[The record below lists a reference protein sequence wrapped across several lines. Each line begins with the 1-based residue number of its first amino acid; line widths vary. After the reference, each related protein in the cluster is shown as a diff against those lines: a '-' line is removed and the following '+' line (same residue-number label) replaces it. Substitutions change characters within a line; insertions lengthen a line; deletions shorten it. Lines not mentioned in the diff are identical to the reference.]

1 MTLAALGLL
10 DNGETIKSLQQKVDQ
25 SIKAAFDKQLQLSSK
40 LDIAEGKLQV
50 ADEALRLAVSHNTTE
65 QERLWEL
72 KKEQGELQI
81 AIKNLEDKKKILAD
95 NGNGDKGKI
104 KQEIETIK
112 GKINTTDAQIK
123 DLTQKITDGLALV
136 ARYDNLIIQG
146 NTAQNN
152 ANYHNQFVQRWDV
165 VGYESG
171 RSGKKKAIYG
181 WVTNQEQVNL
191 RDGYQNQANQFRA
204 EANSIQGSV
213 DDFNKNKSILQETK
227 DSKNNELWL
236 LYHELD
242 DKNNLLSFVST
253 RSDNELALVNL
264 QLDQAKEDLQQLQ
277 KTEIPSQEKT
287 AQATNLKVTQAQ
299 SDLDKLKTDKVSA
312 QKDLDNFVK
321 DNKELLT
328 TDLSLGLLKDAITK
342 VKDKIT
348 SLKGDLAKPNQ
359 SATTIKGLNEAI
371 AVEQGKLG
379 QLKQQYQLLG
389 LEALEINQ
397 GRLDSFNQQ
406 QATETSVNDAVKVN
420 TIEGYVVLLPQL
432 VQQMTGLS
440 DVWGEN
446 LKQNHGFTVEVNN
459 LFQNNLT
466 AFDGLTK
473 YIGDNFADPYSDYS
487 LNKIQLDDAIAL
499 QDTQVKYRDALAQAV
514 DDLGENIA
522 LQKKAVEQADALSG
536 KLNHVRNLMKYE
548 KDYATLG
555 NQASSSLRSQL
566 IDSLNTEI
574 VNKTQDLIVQID
586 LTNDQQEQ
594 WIETNLQKYVEQKK
608 NNILSTIKIKV
619 YIGDVNNKTY
629 GLETFNPAQF
639 YRGVFTV
646 TGGGWTSQDKYPR
659 YLADVNGDG
668 KVDIVGFGH
677 DSVFTTLSNGD
688 GTFSGFTTVATNSFS
703 VTGGGWTSQNTYPR
717 YLADVNGDGKADIV
731 GFGHQDVYT
740 SISNVANKQQQEIE
754 SLTKNNQ
761 DQSISNLQSLRLETA
776 YLTLQAEKD
785 PGKLQNYL
793 QTYNSLKILG
803 TTDNQATDLSLFDI
817 VTPEGG
823 VYQDW
828 LRFDHG
834 ANIIPGDYNGDG
846 KTDFIRQEKGGWDD
860 ETGNSFNIYFSKGD
874 GKFDIITPN
883 IYDYQNYLRFDPG
896 VNIIPGDYNGDGKT
910 DFIRQEKGSWDD
922 DLVASFQVYFSRGD
936 GYFDIIT
943 PEGGFYQDWLRFDPG
958 SNIIP
963 GDFNG
968 DGKTD
973 FIRQDKGGWDD
984 DLINSF
990 NIYFSKGNGYFDIV
1004 TPEGGVYQ
1012 DWLRF
1017 DHGSNIIPGDFN
1029 GDGKTDFIRQD
1040 KGGWDDDLINSFN
1053 IYFSKGDGY
1062 FDIVTPQGGVY
1073 QDWLRFDPG
1082 SNIISGDFN
1091 GDGYDDFVRQEK
1103 GGWDDDLINNFN
1115 VYFSNPAKQQALK
1128 VLGAN
1133 DGLKNITLNS
1143 LRTQYYPELN
1153 QADTLANL
1161 QQQIN
1166 KEIGDSE
1173 KQIADLQSEITRKNS
1188 ESAAALSQATWYEEQ
1203 AATHWQLSRKAGPT
1217 WTEQRQDKGK
1227 SGKSKTVTITHVDHN
1242 WIIWDTYSKQAVSL
1256 REHSANLLKGVETDT
1271 TNQNTASEILKQWQA
1286 ANAVADETSLT
1297 QAQLTTLL
1305 NQLDAQFKL
1314 NADKKQQI
1322 ADWEKLLPTL
1332 QSQLDQAI
1340 KNAKTAQNNVS
1351 KEWTE
1356 YQTSQKTYQTAL
1368 ADVLPRRV
1376 ELNIQGQQL
1385 LQEINAVQTWV
1396 NQQNTLLTEEITQV
1410 ETLITQLK
1418 TQQNKIP
1425 TNLPENQSL
1434 TLKTLIDQSI
1444 QLLTQKQ
1451 IVLSAQQATF
1461 LQKQTL
1467 LNTQKKVI
1475 ETQYQLLDAYLESP
1489 DNDTSNLEKLLT
1501 DTQKTLAEVQ
1511 KLAEQAE
1518 ASSNALTALMDDVQA
1533 SLLLQNDKY
1542 LSAIKDKQQTLQD
1555 LVKATELK
1563 ENYTLQA
1570 TEKQIQLNGLQT
1582 QLIDLLKKAN
1592 DAGSKEAAKL
1602 LEVAKYNDFATVA
1615 ELYHRDYRDLA
1626 NDKGGSSSKGIAR
1639 PQDLQLA
1646 DYYYNEMLKYRQLK
1660 TEAEQQIA
1668 EFTQIRTLAE
1678 SQITAIQQQQGLAAE
1693 ELAQLNKSIGN
1704 SQEQIDA
1711 KQEELAIA
1719 QFRIDALSQIRNW
1732 TEQTVAQL
1740 LLVEKLNFAQA
1751 KLEQDIANNRQYLI
1765 DDTVKAQLDKQRLDI
1780 ERDRQIAITKLEQL
1794 NQIKTEEAL
1803 QTAINDLRSD
1813 LGANPIEEIIK
1824 QADYKGELAGILADL
1839 DALQQRQPNLPQ
1851 EIKTLLTATTQDIH
1865 TALQG
1870 KETKT
1875 IQDNLLKTATALV
1888 EQANKLNAE
1897 VAKLDQEEQKYIALL
1912 QQSETNLKSATKSL
1926 YDEIKNGQVSDQ
1938 EKALINAK
1946 NLEILY
1952 QIGYAKGAV
1961 DLSSELAKQSK
1972 TILEQIIQG
1981 RIQERKARKK
1991 AFVNEII
1998 GTVTL
2003 VISAAS
2009 AVLTAGAS
2017 LGINAALGLSA
2028 GTISSITATLNT
2040 INTSLSVLQAAYN
2053 GDWSTAIFRAGLSLA
2068 GSLGDIAGLSPQ
2080 TVTALKT
2087 SINSA
2092 YVAYKGGDSIAV
2104 LLSAIQGVGAIAADG
2119 IDLSDLSKVS
2129 DAKTLLIT
2137 ASQISTVV
2145 HSGIQAIENGD
2156 VLKGIQALGQALGT
2170 ISKNFSLGLEEV
2182 AKQQLEKLTGL
2193 GWEKLNKIID
2203 LGGNAYNAIKNE
2215 DWSDLVKAIGGTIK
2229 IIDEDFA
2236 SEAEQQGRKALQD
2249 LTGLTWDDFETL
2261 TKASQSLRVAIKTK
2275 NIADISASL
2284 NQIANVWID
2293 DKTLNQKLVSNLSL
2307 DWQDL
2312 TDIAQTI
2319 DTVIPAIRDGNTE
2332 NWVNATDKLLNI
2344 WEKNPS
2350 LQKQL
2355 KDKAKLEWTEFKQ
2368 LVAIGQTVATAV
2380 DQSSINS
2387 WVDALKTTLDW
2398 ALKENSFDN
2407 NKVKQI
2413 INLANQKNDTASWVK
2428 AVDEL
2433 LGVAKDATALRNKLG
2448 GITGVKWEDFKQVIN
2463 SGQAI
2468 ATAIEDGKFT
2478 NWRDALKTTL
2488 NIWVD
2493 DATLQQKIETTTEL
2507 KWEQLTRIGS
2517 TYEAIRK
2524 ADKKGDTA
2532 SWLQAADQTLT
2543 LWEKDAT
2550 LKNKVK
2556 NLTGLDWQGLKDLV
2570 AVGKTINTAIDQK
2583 TYEAWRN
2590 ALKQTINFWVS
2601 DQKLNKNLESLTGL
2615 NWEQLDKIG
2624 QASDALYHTYDKVKQ
2639 IVDEAAAS
2647 DSYKDWLKG
2656 VKDVYKLWKDDP
2668 ILRKKVTDAG
2678 KIIWSEVEGI
2688 FKVEDTLAQQDKA
2701 ATVEAAIEKTVDGV
2715 EVTIQQ
2721 KLESAIGLSWSQVKA
2736 IAKSGE
2742 VIFKAIESNTTDQWI
2757 KSSNAIL
2764 DIWQKDTELRQI
2776 LKDQYKIDWKNIE
2789 ASVKSGQN
2797 IAQAIKDNTVQS
2809 WGSALQNILN
2819 IWSATVTLN
2828 SQQTTKLQQTNDLI
2842 NQVKNNNDPQAWL
2855 TATNKVIDLWK
2866 NETTWQTYLEQ
2877 NIKLSWQD
2885 ISNSVQSGQIIALEP
2900 NGLKAWVNNLKGV
2913 VSIWKSDQEV
2923 KNALENVSEFNWQ
2936 SLSNIVNYNGIVV
2949 SKIAG
2954 DNKDNNLVGTAADEY
2969 LEGKDGNDILTGGV
2983 GNDTLNG
2990 GAGIDTLIGG
3000 LGADTF
3006 IFQFGQSTISTSD
3019 RITDFA
3025 INSDKIDLLTQGG
3038 LVMNAPSSFSRAAN
3052 STATTLQNLV
3062 NQVFTDANGATT
3074 GNQGLAVNSA
3084 ALVQVTTVAIA
3095 GTYLVI
3101 NDSTAG
3107 FQSSNDLLINI
3118 TGFTGTLPALG
3129 NIPVGNF
3136 FV

>member
-1 MTLAALGLL
+1 MNTKLAINLLTEAGNNLTVTLAALGLL

-72 KKEQGELQI
+72 KKEQGQLQI

-146 NTAQNN
+146 NTAQEK

-171 RSGKKKAIYG
+171 RSGKKKEIYG

-213 DDFNKNKSILQETK
+213 DYFNKNKSILQETK
-227 DSKNNELWL
+227 QSKNNELWL

-242 DKNNLLSFVST
+242 AKNNLLSFVGT

-264 QLDQAKEDLQQLQ
+264 QLDQGKEDLQQLE
-277 KTEIPSQEKT
+277 KTEIPSQEKA

-312 QKDLDNFVK
+312 QKNLDNFVK

-342 VKDKIT
+342 VQNKIA

-397 GRLDSFNQQ
+397 GRLESFNQQ
-406 QATETSVNDAVKVN
+406 QATENSVNDAVKVN

-473 YIGDNFADPYSDYS
+473 YIGDKFAVPYSDYS
-487 LNKIQLDDAIAL
+487 LNKIQLDDAIAI

-536 KLNHVRNLMKYE
+536 KLNHIRDLRSFEQGYGDLQTALSKLASVDKADYESSDQKVKKIAEDLLKKLEGNEQYKLVADKLRLALNNYKTFATANLLTYTNKYQGYLDIQKNQIDDVKNIQDE
-548 KDYATLG
+548 KDLKSQEAITKWQAVRSDVTGNYYFLTPARDWSGAQAIAQSAGGNLVTINNQDEQNWLFQRYKSYVWIGLSDHIQEGVWRWVSGEPVTYTNWLPNQPDNWDGIEDFVQLNLTGDGRWNDLPHVGIHNGNIPGIVELNFQKYDQQIQAVNDKATADKARVAGEL
-555 NQASSSLRSQL
+555 QSLHDQGIKVLISQTAEALRPLL
-566 IDSLNTEI
+566 IDE
-574 VNKTQDLIVQID
+574 VNEEVTNKIADLPNQID
-586 LTNDQQEQ
+586 LKIGYKTFTNTANGHIYFLTGITVNDAAAQAEGDKYGGYLVKVDDEQERQWITDTFGAGYLPPKEGAIQIWERSRIIEIDSQQVVDQKLKQQEQ
-594 WIETNLQKYVEQKK
+594 WIETNLQKYIEQKQK
-608 NNILSTIKIKV
+608 NFTEAYKVKLNQINYNRDILAGIIKYNPQNGNYYTLTKSTTWTDAQAEAKSLGGNLITINNADEQQWILNTFGTTGNYWIGLKKNLDNGAWEWINGEKV
-619 YIGDVNNKTY
+619 NYLNWSPNEPNGEGIENYGMIIGDQDVNFAQGKWNDYTNASILRGQSIQGIIEIDPNKNDYKKLAKYNAQTGKY
-629 GLETFNPAQF
+629 YVLSKITTWTEAQAEAQRLGGNLVTINNADEQRWILNNFGTTGNYWIGLKKNLSNVSWEWVNGEAVNYLNWSPNEPNN
-639 YRGVFTV
+639 
-646 TGGGWTSQDKYPR
+646 GGGIENYGMIIGDQ
-659 YLADVNGDG
+659 DVNFAQG
-668 KVDIVGFGH
+668 KWNDWTN
-677 DSVFTTLSNGD
+677 DSILRGQGLRGIIEID
-688 GTFSGFTTVATNSFS
+688 
-703 VTGGGWTSQNTYPR
+703 
-717 YLADVNGDGKADIV
+717 
-731 GFGHQDVYT
+731 
-740 SISNVANKQQQEIE
+740 ANIFDQQTKPIQE
-754 SLTKNNQ
+754 Q
-761 DQSISNLQSLRLETA
+761 AISNLQNLRLETA
-776 YLTLQAEKD
+776 YLTLQSEKD
-785 PGKLQNYL
+785 PDKLQKYL
-793 QTYNSLKILG
+793 QEYQFNQLTLNNIQFTPTVQSLADNNLIGDFNNDKINDTYHHWNVS
-803 TTDNQATDLSLFDI
+803 
-817 VTPEGG
+817 
-823 VYQDW
+823 
-828 LRFDHG
+828 G
-834 ANIIPGDYNGDG
+834 ANELYL
-846 KTDFIRQEKGGWDD
+846 
-860 ETGNSFNIYFSKGD
+860 GNSDGSFTKYINPISTTAINESPTNIF
-874 GKFDIITPN
+874 T
-883 IYDYQNYLRFDPG
+883 
-896 VNIIPGDYNGDGKT
+896 
-910 DFIRQEKGSWDD
+910 
-922 DLVASFQVYFSRGD
+922 
-936 GYFDIIT
+936 
-943 PEGGFYQDWLRFDPG
+943 
-958 SNIIP
+958 

-968 DGKTD
+968 DGK
-973 FIRQDKGGWDD
+973 
-984 DLINSF
+984 
-990 NIYFSKGNGYFDIV
+990 
-1004 TPEGGVYQ
+1004 
-1012 DWLRF
+1012 
-1017 DHGSNIIPGDFN
+1017 DFN
-1029 GDGKTDFIRQD
+1029 GDGKSDLYFYWKASGRNRLYISNGNGTFTQYLDPITTTLITGSPDQIQVNDFNNDGNADIRFQ
-1040 KGGWDDDLINSFN
+1040 WTASNTIRTFL
-1053 IYFSKGDGY
+1053 SKGNS
-1062 FDIVTPQGGVY
+1062 T
-1073 QDWLRFDPG
+1073 
-1082 SNIISGDFN
+1082 
-1091 GDGYDDFVRQEK
+1091 FVQ
-1103 GGWDDDLINNFN
+1103 
-1115 VYFSNPAKQQALK
+1115 
-1128 VLGAN
+1128 
-1133 DGLKNITLNS
+1133 S
-1143 LRTQYYPELN
+1143 LSSEEIRNKYYPELN

-1340 KNAKTAQNNVS
+1340 KNAKTAQGNVS

-1356 YQTSQKTYQTAL
+1356 YQTSQKTYQNAL

-1418 TQQNKIP
+1418 NQQNNIP

-1434 TLKTLIDQSI
+1434 TLKTLLDQSI

-1555 LVKATELK
+1555 LLKATELK

-1639 PQDLQLA
+1639 PEDLQLA

-1765 DDTVKAQLDKQRLDI
+1765 DDTVKFQLDKQRLDI

-2182 AKQQLEKLTGL
+2182 AKQQLEELTGL

-2203 LGGNAYNAIKNE
+2203 LGGNAYNAIKN
-2215 DWSDLVKAIGGTIK
+2215 G
-2229 IIDEDFA
+2229 
-2236 SEAEQQGRKALQD
+2236 
-2249 LTGLTWDDFETL
+2249 
-2261 TKASQSLRVAIKTK
+2261 
-2275 NIADISASL
+2275 
-2284 NQIANVWID
+2284 
-2293 DKTLNQKLVSNLSL
+2293 
-2307 DWQDL
+2307 
-2312 TDIAQTI
+2312 
-2319 DTVIPAIRDGNTE
+2319 
-2332 NWVNATDKLLNI
+2332 
-2344 WEKNPS
+2344 
-2350 LQKQL
+2350 
-2355 KDKAKLEWTEFKQ
+2355 AKR
-2368 LVAIGQTVATAV
+2368 
-2380 DQSSINS
+2380 
-2387 WVDALKTTLDW
+2387 
-2398 ALKENSFDN
+2398 
-2407 NKVKQI
+2407 
-2413 INLANQKNDTASWVK
+2413 
-2428 AVDEL
+2428 
-2433 LGVAKDATALRNKLG
+2433 LGMK
-2448 GITGVKWEDFKQVIN
+2448 
-2463 SGQAI
+2463 
-2468 ATAIEDGKFT
+2468 
-2478 NWRDALKTTL
+2478 
-2488 NIWVD
+2488 
-2493 DATLQQKIETTTEL
+2493 
-2507 KWEQLTRIGS
+2507 
-2517 TYEAIRK
+2517 
-2524 ADKKGDTA
+2524 
-2532 SWLQAADQTLT
+2532 
-2543 LWEKDAT
+2543 
-2550 LKNKVK
+2550 
-2556 NLTGLDWQGLKDLV
+2556 
-2570 AVGKTINTAIDQK
+2570 
-2583 TYEAWRN
+2583 
-2590 ALKQTINFWVS
+2590 
-2601 DQKLNKNLESLTGL
+2601 
-2615 NWEQLDKIG
+2615 
-2624 QASDALYHTYDKVKQ
+2624 
-2639 IVDEAAAS
+2639 
-2647 DSYKDWLKG
+2647 
-2656 VKDVYKLWKDDP
+2656 
-2668 ILRKKVTDAG
+2668 
-2678 KIIWSEVEGI
+2678 
-2688 FKVEDTLAQQDKA
+2688 
-2701 ATVEAAIEKTVDGV
+2701 
-2715 EVTIQQ
+2715 
-2721 KLESAIGLSWSQVKA
+2721 
-2736 IAKSGE
+2736 
-2742 VIFKAIESNTTDQWI
+2742 
-2757 KSSNAIL
+2757 
-2764 DIWQKDTELRQI
+2764 
-2776 LKDQYKIDWKNIE
+2776 
-2789 ASVKSGQN
+2789 
-2797 IAQAIKDNTVQS
+2797 
-2809 WGSALQNILN
+2809 
-2819 IWSATVTLN
+2819 
-2828 SQQTTKLQQTNDLI
+2828 
-2842 NQVKNNNDPQAWL
+2842 
-2855 TATNKVIDLWK
+2855 
-2866 NETTWQTYLEQ
+2866 
-2877 NIKLSWQD
+2877 
-2885 ISNSVQSGQIIALEP
+2885 
-2900 NGLKAWVNNLKGV
+2900 
-2913 VSIWKSDQEV
+2913 
-2923 KNALENVSEFNWQ
+2923 
-2936 SLSNIVNYNGIVV
+2936 
-2949 SKIAG
+2949 
-2954 DNKDNNLVGTAADEY
+2954 
-2969 LEGKDGNDILTGGV
+2969 
-2983 GNDTLNG
+2983 
-2990 GAGIDTLIGG
+2990 
-3000 LGADTF
+3000 
-3006 IFQFGQSTISTSD
+3006 
-3019 RITDFA
+3019 
-3025 INSDKIDLLTQGG
+3025 
-3038 LVMNAPSSFSRAAN
+3038 
-3052 STATTLQNLV
+3052 
-3062 NQVFTDANGATT
+3062 
-3074 GNQGLAVNSA
+3074 
-3084 ALVQVTTVAIA
+3084 
-3095 GTYLVI
+3095 
-3101 NDSTAG
+3101 
-3107 FQSSNDLLINI
+3107 
-3118 TGFTGTLPALG
+3118 
-3129 NIPVGNF
+3129 
-3136 FV
+3136 

>member
-1 MTLAALGLL
+1 M
-10 DNGETIKSLQQKVDQ
+10 
-25 SIKAAFDKQLQLSSK
+25 
-40 LDIAEGKLQV
+40 
-50 ADEALRLAVSHNTTE
+50 
-65 QERLWEL
+65 
-72 KKEQGELQI
+72 
-81 AIKNLEDKKKILAD
+81 
-95 NGNGDKGKI
+95 
-104 KQEIETIK
+104 
-112 GKINTTDAQIK
+112 DA
-123 DLTQKITDGLALV
+123 
-136 ARYDNLIIQG
+136 
-146 NTAQNN
+146 
-152 ANYHNQFVQRWDV
+152 
-165 VGYESG
+165 
-171 RSGKKKAIYG
+171 
-181 WVTNQEQVNL
+181 
-191 RDGYQNQANQFRA
+191 
-204 EANSIQGSV
+204 
-213 DDFNKNKSILQETK
+213 
-227 DSKNNELWL
+227 
-236 LYHELD
+236 
-242 DKNNLLSFVST
+242 KNNLLSFVGT

-277 KTEIPSQEKT
+277 KTEIPSQEKA

-299 SDLDKLKTDKVSA
+299 SDLDKLKTDKLSA

-342 VKDKIT
+342 VQNKIA

-359 SATTIKGLNEAI
+359 SATIIKGLNEAI

-459 LFQNNLT
+459 LFENNLT

-473 YIGDNFADPYSDYS
+473 YIGDKFAVPYSDYS
-487 LNKIQLDDAIAL
+487 LNKIQLDDAIAI

-555 NQASSSLRSQL
+555 NQASLSLRSQL

-574 VNKTQDLIVQID
+574 VNKSQDLVVQID

-594 WIETNLQKYVEQKK
+594 WIETNLQKYIEQKK
-608 NNILSTIKIKV
+608 DRIFNIANSNINSINISETNLYFTNNRFNTIIN
-619 YIGDVNNKTY
+619 GFD
-629 GLETFNPAQF
+629 
-639 YRGVFTV
+639 RGY
-646 TGGGWTSQDKYPR
+646 DHLPR
-659 YLADVNGDG
+659 FMADVNGDG
-668 KVDIVGFGH
+668 RADFGRF
-677 DSVFTTLSNGD
+677 V
-688 GTFSGFTTVATNSFS
+688 
-703 VTGGGWTSQNTYPR
+703 GGGNTPIFLSFD
-717 YLADVNGDGKADIV
+717 LAQSPKDELELI
-731 GFGHQDVYT
+731 QP
-740 SISNVANKQQQEIE
+740 I
-754 SLTKNNQ
+754 Q

-785 PGKLQNYL
+785 PDKLQKYL
-793 QTYNSLKILG
+793 QQYQSLV
-803 TTDNQATDLSLFDI
+803 TEANTSL
-817 VTPEGG
+817 E
-823 VYQDW
+823 
-828 LRFDHG
+828 
-834 ANIIPGDYNGDG
+834 NI
-846 KTDFIRQEKGGWDD
+846 
-860 ETGNSFNIYFSKGD
+860 
-874 GKFDIITPN
+874 
-883 IYDYQNYLRFDPG
+883 
-896 VNIIPGDYNGDGKT
+896 
-910 DFIRQEKGSWDD
+910 
-922 DLVASFQVYFSRGD
+922 
-936 GYFDIIT
+936 
-943 PEGGFYQDWLRFDPG
+943 
-958 SNIIP
+958 
-963 GDFNG
+963 
-968 DGKTD
+968 
-973 FIRQDKGGWDD
+973 
-984 DLINSF
+984 
-990 NIYFSKGNGYFDIV
+990 
-1004 TPEGGVYQ
+1004 
-1012 DWLRF
+1012 
-1017 DHGSNIIPGDFN
+1017 
-1029 GDGKTDFIRQD
+1029 
-1040 KGGWDDDLINSFN
+1040 
-1053 IYFSKGDGY
+1053 
-1062 FDIVTPQGGVY
+1062 
-1073 QDWLRFDPG
+1073 
-1082 SNIISGDFN
+1082 
-1091 GDGYDDFVRQEK
+1091 
-1103 GGWDDDLINNFN
+1103 
-1115 VYFSNPAKQQALK
+1115 
-1128 VLGAN
+1128 
-1133 DGLKNITLNS
+1133 
-1143 LRTQYYPELN
+1143 RTQYYPELN
-1153 QADTLANL
+1153 QANTLANL

-1173 KQIADLQSEITRKNS
+1173 KQIADLQSEITRKKS
-1188 ESAAALSQATWYEEQ
+1188 ESAAVLSQATWYEEQ

-1217 WTEQRQDKGK
+1217 WTEQRQEKGK

-1340 KNAKTAQNNVS
+1340 KNAKTAQGNVS

-1461 LQKQTL
+1461 LQKTTL

-1555 LVKATELK
+1555 LLKATELK

-1704 SQEQIDA
+1704 SQTQIEA

-1719 QFRIDALSQIRNW
+1719 QFRIDALGQIRNW
-1732 TEQTVAQL
+1732 TQQTIAQL

-1751 KLEQDIANNRQYLI
+1751 KLEQDIASDRQYLI
-1765 DDTVKAQLDKQRLDI
+1765 DNTVKAKLDKQRLDI

-1803 QTAINDLRSD
+1803 QTAINNLRSN
-1813 LGANPIEEIIK
+1813 LGANPLEEIIK
-1824 QADYKGELAGILADL
+1824 QADYKGQLAGVLADL
-1839 DALQQRQPNLPQ
+1839 DALKQRQPNLPQ
-1851 EIKTLLTATTQDIH
+1851 DIKTLLTATTQDIH

-1870 KETKT
+1870 KEAKT

-1912 QQSETNLKSATKSL
+1912 KQSETNLKSATKSL

-2092 YVAYKGGDSIAV
+2092 YVAYKGGDSIGV

-2182 AKQQLEKLTGL
+2182 AKQQLEELTGL

-2350 LQKQL
+2350 LQQQL

-2701 ATVEAAIEKTVDGV
+2701 ATVEAAIQKTVDSV
-2715 EVTIQQ
+2715 ESTIQQ

-2742 VIFKAIESNTTDQWI
+2742 IIFKAIESNTTDQWI

-3000 LGADTF
+3000 LGNDTYQIDTTTDTITENANQGTDTVESSVTYTLGNNLENLTLTGTTAINGTGNALNNIITGNSSNNTLNGGAGIDTLIGGLGADTF

>member
-1 MTLAALGLL
+1 MNTKLAINLLTEAGNNLTVTLAALGLL
-10 DNGETIKSLQQKVDQ
+10 SNGETIKSLQQKVDQ
-25 SIKAAFDKQLQLSSK
+25 SIKAAFEKQLQLSSK

-50 ADEALRLAVSHNTTE
+50 ANEALSLAVSHNTTE
-65 QERLWEL
+65 QERLLSL
-72 KKEQGELQI
+72 KKQQGELQI
-81 AIKNLEDKKKILAD
+81 AIKSLEDKKKILAD

-123 DLTQKITDGLALV
+123 ELTQKITDGLALV
-136 ARYDNLIIQG
+136 ARYDNLIIQA

-204 EANSIQGSV
+204 EANSIQGAV
-213 DDFNKNKSILQETK
+213 DTFNNNKSIFQQTK

-242 DKNNLLSFVST
+242 AKNNLLSFVGT

-264 QLDQAKEDLQQLQ
+264 QLDQGKEDLQQLE
-277 KTEIPSQEKT
+277 KTEIPSQEKA

-328 TDLSLGLLKDAITK
+328 TDVSLGLLKDAITK
-342 VKDKIT
+342 VQDKIV
-348 SLKGDLAKPNQ
+348 SLKGSLAKPNQ

-397 GRLDSFNQQ
+397 GRLESFNQQ
-406 QATETSVNDAVKVN
+406 QVTETSVNAAVKLN

-446 LKQNHGFTVEVNN
+446 LKQNHGFTVEVSN
-459 LFQNNLT
+459 LLQNNLT

-487 LNKIQLDDAIAL
+487 LNKVQLDEAIAI

-555 NQASSSLRSQL
+555 NQASLSLRSQL

-574 VNKTQDLIVQID
+574 VNKTQDLVVQID

-594 WIETNLQKYVEQKK
+594 WIETNLQKYIEQKQ
-608 NNILSTIKIKV
+608 NNILSTIKAKV
-619 YIGDVNNKTY
+619 SIDDVNNKIY
-629 GLETFNPAQF
+629 GLETFNLAQLA
-639 YRGVFTV
+639 YRGIFTV
-646 TGGGWTSQDKYPR
+646 GDGGW
-659 YLADVNGDG
+659 
-668 KVDIVGFGH
+668 
-677 DSVFTTLSNGD
+677 SN
-688 GTFSGFTTVATNSFS
+688 
-703 VTGGGWTSQNTYPR
+703 QNTYPR

-731 GFGHQDVYT
+731 GFAHHGVYVALANGNGTFGTAQLAYRGIFTVGDGGWSNQDTYPRYLADVNGDGKADIVGFAHHGVYT
-740 SISNVANKQQQEIE
+740 SISDVANKQQQEIE
-754 SLTKNNQ
+754 SLTKTNQ
-761 DQSISNLQSLRLETA
+761 EKTISNLQNLRLETA

-785 PGKLQNYL
+785 PDKLQKYL
-793 QTYNSLKILG
+793 QQYQSLV
-803 TTDNQATDLSLFDI
+803 TEANTSL
-817 VTPEGG
+817 E
-823 VYQDW
+823 
-828 LRFDHG
+828 
-834 ANIIPGDYNGDG
+834 NI
-846 KTDFIRQEKGGWDD
+846 
-860 ETGNSFNIYFSKGD
+860 
-874 GKFDIITPN
+874 
-883 IYDYQNYLRFDPG
+883 
-896 VNIIPGDYNGDGKT
+896 
-910 DFIRQEKGSWDD
+910 
-922 DLVASFQVYFSRGD
+922 
-936 GYFDIIT
+936 
-943 PEGGFYQDWLRFDPG
+943 
-958 SNIIP
+958 
-963 GDFNG
+963 
-968 DGKTD
+968 
-973 FIRQDKGGWDD
+973 
-984 DLINSF
+984 
-990 NIYFSKGNGYFDIV
+990 
-1004 TPEGGVYQ
+1004 
-1012 DWLRF
+1012 
-1017 DHGSNIIPGDFN
+1017 
-1029 GDGKTDFIRQD
+1029 
-1040 KGGWDDDLINSFN
+1040 
-1053 IYFSKGDGY
+1053 
-1062 FDIVTPQGGVY
+1062 
-1073 QDWLRFDPG
+1073 
-1082 SNIISGDFN
+1082 
-1091 GDGYDDFVRQEK
+1091 
-1103 GGWDDDLINNFN
+1103 
-1115 VYFSNPAKQQALK
+1115 
-1128 VLGAN
+1128 
-1133 DGLKNITLNS
+1133 
-1143 LRTQYYPELN
+1143 RTQYYPELN

-1217 WTEQRQDKGK
+1217 WTEQRSYTERTWYGK
-1227 SGKSKTVTITHVDHN
+1227 KKTKWITVTHVDHN

-1256 REHSANLLKGVETDT
+1256 REHSANLLKGVATDT

-1340 KNAKTAQNNVS
+1340 KNAKTAQSNVS

-1368 ADVLPRRV
+1368 ADVFPRRV

-1418 TQQNKIP
+1418 TQQNNIP

-1434 TLKTLIDQSI
+1434 TLKTLIDQSSN
-1444 QLLTQKQ
+1444 LLTQKQ

-1555 LVKATELK
+1555 LLKATELK

-1615 ELYHRDYRDLA
+1615 ELYQRDYRDLA

-1660 TEAEQQIA
+1660 TEAEQQIT

-1732 TEQTVAQL
+1732 TEQTVTQL

-1751 KLEQDIANNRQYLI
+1751 KLEQDIAGNRQYLI

-1780 ERDRQIAITKLEQL
+1780 ERDRQIAVTKLEQL

-1803 QTAINDLRSD
+1803 QTAINNLRYD

-1839 DALQQRQPNLPQ
+1839 DALQQRQPSLPQ

-1870 KETKT
+1870 KEAKT

-1888 EQANKLNAE
+1888 DQANKLNTE
-1897 VAKLDQEEQKYIALL
+1897 VAKLDQEEQKYVALL
-1912 QQSETNLKSATKSL
+1912 KQSETNLQSATKSL

-1972 TILEQIIQG
+1972 TILEQILQG

-2028 GTISSITATLNT
+2028 GTISSITATLNA

-2092 YVAYKGGDSIAV
+2092 YVAYKGGDSIGV

-2182 AKQQLEKLTGL
+2182 AKQQLEELTGL

-2319 DTVIPAIRDGNTE
+2319 DTIIPAIRDGNTE

-2344 WEKNPS
+2344 WEKNAS

-2701 ATVEAAIEKTVDGV
+2701 ATVEAAIQKTVDSV
-2715 EVTIQQ
+2715 ESTIQQ

-2742 VIFKAIESNTTDQWI
+2742 IIFKAIESNTTDQWI

-2797 IAQAIKDNTVQS
+2797 IAQAIQDNTVQS

-2819 IWSATVTLN
+2819 IWGATVTLN

-2842 NQVKNNNDPQAWL
+2842 NQVKNNKDPQAWL

-2936 SLSNIVNYNGIVV
+2936 SLSNIVSYNGIVV
-2949 SKIAG
+2949 SKITG

-3000 LGADTF
+3000 LGNDTYQ
-3006 IFQFGQSTISTSD
+3006 IDTTTDTITENANQGTDTVESSVTYTLGNNLENLTLTGTTAINGTGNALNNIITGNSSNNTLNGGAGIDTLIGGLGNDTYQVDTTTDTITENANQGTDTVQSSVTYTLGNNLENLTLTGTTAINGTGNTLNNILTGNSGNNTLNGGAGTDTLIGGTGNDTLTGGAGGDQFTFNNLNEGIDT
-3019 RITDFA
+3019 ITDFL
-3025 INSDKIDLLTQGG
+3025 SSQGDKITVSAAGFGGG
-3038 LVMNAPSSFSRAAN
+3038 LAA
-3052 STATTLQNLV
+3052 
-3062 NQVFTDANGATT
+3062 G
-3074 GNQGLAVNSA
+3074 
-3084 ALVQVTTVAIA
+3084 VAITTA
-3095 GTYLVI
+3095 QFVLGT
-3101 NDSTAG
+3101 TA
-3107 FQSSNDLLINI
+3107 
-3118 TGFTGTLPALG
+3118 
-3129 NIPVGNF
+3129 
-3136 FV
+3136 

>member
-1 MTLAALGLL
+1 SNPGWNWISTGYGVKSNQWSHVAFSYENGRIKTYVNGQLIYTYDGVGTIGDFSSQDELRIGNRQWNNYDSFKGEIDEVRVWNVAKTQSQIQASLSQKLTGNEQGLIGYWNFEETSGHIINDL
-10 DNGETIKSLQQKVDQ
+10 TTNSNHGMLINGVQRTVANSNP
-25 SIKAAFDKQLQLSSK
+25 
-40 LDIAEGKLQV
+40 IARPEGKALYFDGVNDYIQV
-50 ADEALRLAVSHNTTE
+50 GANASLIVSDKFTLEAWIKPINQGGVEGGIIINKEGEYEIARFSDGTIRWGLAGINWGNDWFNTGYVAPDNQWTHITLSYDKNAVKLYANGQLVHSYDASVTIGDYWTNLNEFRIGGRQANNPQYFKGEIDEVRVWNVARTQAEIQANLSQRLTG
-65 QERLWEL
+65 
-72 KKEQGELQI
+72 KEQGLVGYWNFEESPGNTVYDLTVNDNDGTLINGTQRTIDSSVSIPLVTAQQI
-81 AIKNLEDKKKILAD
+81 QVTEDK
-95 NGNGDKGKI
+95 
-104 KQEIETIK
+104 
-112 GKINTTDAQIK
+112 
-123 DLTQKITDGLALV
+123 
-136 ARYDNLIIQG
+136 
-146 NTAQNN
+146 
-152 ANYHNQFVQRWDV
+152 
-165 VGYESG
+165 
-171 RSGKKKAIYG
+171 AI
-181 WVTNQEQVNL
+181 
-191 RDGYQNQANQFRA
+191 
-204 EANSIQGSV
+204 S
-213 DDFNKNKSILQETK
+213 
-227 DSKNNELWL
+227 
-236 LYHELD
+236 
-242 DKNNLLSFVST
+242 
-253 RSDNELALVNL
+253 
-264 QLDQAKEDLQQLQ
+264 DLQ
-277 KTEIPSQEKT
+277 K
-287 AQATNLKVTQAQ
+287 
-299 SDLDKLKTDKVSA
+299 
-312 QKDLDNFVK
+312 
-321 DNKELLT
+321 
-328 TDLSLGLLKDAITK
+328 
-342 VKDKIT
+342 
-348 SLKGDLAKPNQ
+348 
-359 SATTIKGLNEAI
+359 
-371 AVEQGKLG
+371 
-379 QLKQQYQLLG
+379 
-389 LEALEINQ
+389 
-397 GRLDSFNQQ
+397 
-406 QATETSVNDAVKVN
+406 
-420 TIEGYVVLLPQL
+420 
-432 VQQMTGLS
+432 
-440 DVWGEN
+440 
-446 LKQNHGFTVEVNN
+446 
-459 LFQNNLT
+459 
-466 AFDGLTK
+466 
-473 YIGDNFADPYSDYS
+473 
-487 LNKIQLDDAIAL
+487 
-499 QDTQVKYRDALAQAV
+499 
-514 DDLGENIA
+514 
-522 LQKKAVEQADALSG
+522 
-536 KLNHVRNLMKYE
+536 
-548 KDYATLG
+548 
-555 NQASSSLRSQL
+555 
-566 IDSLNTEI
+566 
-574 VNKTQDLIVQID
+574 
-586 LTNDQQEQ
+586 
-594 WIETNLQKYVEQKK
+594 
-608 NNILSTIKIKV
+608 
-619 YIGDVNNKTY
+619 
-629 GLETFNPAQF
+629 
-639 YRGVFTV
+639 
-646 TGGGWTSQDKYPR
+646 
-659 YLADVNGDG
+659 
-668 KVDIVGFGH
+668 
-677 DSVFTTLSNGD
+677 
-688 GTFSGFTTVATNSFS
+688 
-703 VTGGGWTSQNTYPR
+703 
-717 YLADVNGDGKADIV
+717 
-731 GFGHQDVYT
+731 
-740 SISNVANKQQQEIE
+740 
-754 SLTKNNQ
+754 
-761 DQSISNLQSLRLETA
+761 LRLETA
-776 YLTLQAEKD
+776 YLTLQSEKD
-785 PGKLQNYL
+785 PDKLQKYL
-793 QTYNSLKILG
+793 QEYQFNQLTLNNIQFTPTVQSLADNNLIGDFNNDKINDTYHHWNVS
-803 TTDNQATDLSLFDI
+803 
-817 VTPEGG
+817 
-823 VYQDW
+823 
-828 LRFDHG
+828 G
-834 ANIIPGDYNGDG
+834 ANELYL
-846 KTDFIRQEKGGWDD
+846 
-860 ETGNSFNIYFSKGD
+860 GNSDGSFTKYINPISTTAINESPTNIF
-874 GKFDIITPN
+874 T
-883 IYDYQNYLRFDPG
+883 
-896 VNIIPGDYNGDGKT
+896 
-910 DFIRQEKGSWDD
+910 
-922 DLVASFQVYFSRGD
+922 
-936 GYFDIIT
+936 
-943 PEGGFYQDWLRFDPG
+943 
-958 SNIIP
+958 

-968 DGKTD
+968 DGKSDLYFYWKASGRNRLYISNGNGTFTQYLDPITTTLITGSPDQIQVND
-973 FIRQDKGGWDD
+973 FNNDGNADIRFQWTASNTIRTF
-984 DLINSF
+984 L
-990 NIYFSKGNGYFDIV
+990 SKGNSTFV
-1004 TPEGGVYQ
+1004 QSLSSEE
-1012 DWLRF
+1012 
-1017 DHGSNIIPGDFN
+1017 
-1029 GDGKTDFIRQD
+1029 IRN
-1040 KGGWDDDLINSFN
+1040 K
-1053 IYFSKGDGY
+1053 
-1062 FDIVTPQGGVY
+1062 
-1073 QDWLRFDPG
+1073 
-1082 SNIISGDFN
+1082 
-1091 GDGYDDFVRQEK
+1091 
-1103 GGWDDDLINNFN
+1103 
-1115 VYFSNPAKQQALK
+1115 
-1128 VLGAN
+1128 
-1133 DGLKNITLNS
+1133 
-1143 LRTQYYPELN
+1143 YYPELN

-1161 QQQIN
+1161 QQQIT

-1217 WTEQRQDKGK
+1217 WTEQRQEKGK

-1340 KNAKTAQNNVS
+1340 KNAKTAQGNVS

-1555 LVKATELK
+1555 LLKATELK

-1615 ELYHRDYRDLA
+1615 ELYQRDYRDLA

-1639 PQDLQLA
+1639 PEDLQLA

-1765 DDTVKAQLDKQRLDI
+1765 DDTVKFQLDKQRLDI

-1912 QQSETNLKSATKSL
+1912 KQSETNLKSATKSL

-2092 YVAYKGGDSIAV
+2092 YVAYKGGDSIGV

-2182 AKQQLEKLTGL
+2182 AKQQLEELTGL

-2350 LQKQL
+2350 LQQQL

-2701 ATVEAAIEKTVDGV
+2701 ATVEAAIQKTVDSV
-2715 EVTIQQ
+2715 ESTIQQ

-2742 VIFKAIESNTTDQWI
+2742 IIFKAIESNTTDQWI

-3000 LGADTF
+3000 LGNDTYQ
-3006 IFQFGQSTISTSD
+3006 IDTTTDTITENANQG
-3019 RITDFA
+3019 TDTVESSVTYTLGNNLENLTLTGTTA
-3025 INSDKIDLLTQGG
+3025 ING
-3038 LVMNAPSSFSRAAN
+3038 
-3052 STATTLQNLV
+3052 
-3062 NQVFTDANGATT
+3062 
-3074 GNQGLAVNSA
+3074 
-3084 ALVQVTTVAIA
+3084 
-3095 GTYLVI
+3095 
-3101 NDSTAG
+3101 
-3107 FQSSNDLLINI
+3107 
-3118 TGFTGTLPALG
+3118 
-3129 NIPVGNF
+3129 
-3136 FV
+3136 

>member
-1 MTLAALGLL
+1 MNTKLAINLLTEAGNNLTVTLAALGLL
-10 DNGETIKSLQQKVDQ
+10 SNGETIKSLQQKVDQ
-25 SIKAAFDKQLQLSSK
+25 SIKAAFEKQLQLSSK

-50 ADEALRLAVSHNTTE
+50 ANEALGLAVSHNTTE
-65 QERLWEL
+65 QERLLEL
-72 KKEQGELQI
+72 KKQQGELQI
-81 AIKNLEDKKKILAD
+81 AIKSLEDKKKILAD

-123 DLTQKITDGLALV
+123 ELTQKITDGLALV
-136 ARYDNLIIQG
+136 ARYDNLIIQA

-191 RDGYQNQANQFRA
+191 RDGYQNQANQLRA
-204 EANSIQGSV
+204 EANTIQGAV
-213 DDFNKNKSILQETK
+213 DTFNNNKSIFQQTK

-236 LYHELD
+236 FYHELD
-242 DKNNLLSFVST
+242 AKNNLLSFVGT
-253 RSDNELALVNL
+253 KSDNELALVNL
-264 QLDQAKEDLQQLQ
+264 QLDQAKGDLQQVE
-277 KTEIPSQEKT
+277 KTEIPSQEKA

-328 TDLSLGLLKDAITK
+328 TDVSWGLLKDAITK
-342 VKDKIT
+342 VQDKIV
-348 SLKGDLAKPNQ
+348 SLQGSLAKPNQ

-371 AVEQGKLG
+371 SVEQGKLG

-397 GRLDSFNQQ
+397 GRLESFNQQ
-406 QATETSVNDAVKVN
+406 QVTETSVNAAVKLN

-432 VQQMTGLS
+432 VQQMTGSS
-440 DVWGEN
+440 DVWVQN
-446 LKQNHGFTVEVNN
+446 LKQNHGFTVEVSN
-459 LFQNNLT
+459 LLQNNLT

-487 LNKIQLDDAIAL
+487 LNKVQLDEAIAI

-522 LQKKAVEQADALSG
+522 LQKKTVEQADALSG

-555 NQASSSLRSQL
+555 NQASLLLRSQL
-566 IDSLNTEI
+566 INSLNTEI
-574 VNKTQDLIVQID
+574 VNKTQDLVVQID

-594 WIETNLQKYVEQKK
+594 WIETNLQKYIDQKK
-608 NNILSTIKIKV
+608 SNILGSS
-619 YIGDVNNKTY
+619 
-629 GLETFNPAQF
+629 P
-639 YRGVFTV
+639 
-646 TGGGWTSQDKYPR
+646 
-659 YLADVNGDG
+659 
-668 KVDIVGFGH
+668 
-677 DSVFTTLSNGD
+677 
-688 GTFSGFTTVATNSFS
+688 
-703 VTGGGWTSQNTYPR
+703 
-717 YLADVNGDGKADIV
+717 
-731 GFGHQDVYT
+731 
-740 SISNVANKQQQEIE
+740 
-754 SLTKNNQ
+754 NQ
-761 DQSISNLQSLRLETA
+761 DQSISNLQNLRLETA
-776 YLTLQAEKD
+776 YLILQAEKE

-803 TTDNQATDLSLFDI
+803 TTDNKATDLSLFDI

-834 ANIIPGDYNGDG
+834 ANIIPGDFNGDG

-860 ETGNSFNIYFSKGD
+860 DTGNSFNIYFSKGD
-874 GKFDIITPN
+874 GQFDIVTPN

-910 DFIRQEKGSWDD
+910 DFIRQEKGGWDD
-922 DLVASFQVYFSRGD
+922 DTIASFQIYISRGDGYFDIITPNNADSQNYLRFDPGVNIIPGDYNGDGKTDFIRQEKGVWDDDTIASFQIYVSRGD

-943 PEGGFYQDWLRFDPG
+943 PE
-958 SNIIP
+958 N
-963 GDFNG
+963 
-968 DGKTD
+968 
-973 FIRQDKGGWDD
+973 
-984 DLINSF
+984 
-990 NIYFSKGNGYFDIV
+990 
-1004 TPEGGVYQ
+1004 GVYQ

-1017 DHGSNIIPGDFN
+1017 DYGA
-1029 GDGKTDFIRQD
+1029 
-1040 KGGWDDDLINSFN
+1040 
-1053 IYFSKGDGY
+1053 
-1062 FDIVTPQGGVY
+1062 
-1073 QDWLRFDPG
+1073 
-1082 SNIISGDFN
+1082 NIISGDFN

-1133 DGLKNITLNS
+1133 DGFKNITLNS

-1153 QADTLANL
+1153 QADTLYNL
-1161 QQQIN
+1161 QTQIN
-1166 KEIGDSE
+1166 KEIDDSE
-1173 KQIADLQSEITRKNS
+1173 KQIANLQSEITRKKS

-1203 AATHWQLSRKAGPT
+1203 AAIHWQLSRKAGPT

-1256 REHSANLLKGVETDT
+1256 REHSANLLKGVATDT

-1297 QAQLTTLL
+1297 QTQLTTLL

-1340 KNAKTAQNNVS
+1340 KDAKTAQSNVS

-1356 YQTSQKTYQTAL
+1356 YQTSQTTYQTAL

-1410 ETLITQLK
+1410 ETLITQLNK
-1418 TQQNKIP
+1418 QQNNIP

-1434 TLKTLIDQSI
+1434 TLKTLIDQSSN
-1444 QLLTQKQ
+1444 LLTQKQ

-1489 DNDTSNLEKLLT
+1489 DKDTSNLEKILT

-1518 ASSNALTALMDDVQA
+1518 SSSNALTALMDDVQA

-1570 TEKQIQLNGLQT
+1570 TEKQIRINGLQT

-1615 ELYHRDYRDLA
+1615 ELYQRDYRDLA

-1639 PQDLQLA
+1639 PEDLQLA

-1711 KQEELAIA
+1711 KQKELAIA

-1732 TEQTVAQL
+1732 TEQTVTQL

-1751 KLEQDIANNRQYLI
+1751 KLEQDIAGNRQYLI
-1765 DDTVKAQLDKQRLDI
+1765 DNTVKAQLDKQRLDI
-1780 ERDRQIAITKLEQL
+1780 ERDRQIAVTKLEQL

-1803 QTAINDLRSD
+1803 QTAINNLRYD

-1839 DALQQRQPNLPQ
+1839 DAFKQRQPSLPQ

-1870 KETKT
+1870 KEAKT
-1875 IQDNLLKTATALV
+1875 IQDNLLKTATSLV
-1888 EQANKLNAE
+1888 DQANKLNTE
-1897 VAKLDQEEQKYIALL
+1897 VAKLDQEEQKYVALL
-1912 QQSETNLKSATKSL
+1912 KQSETNLQSATKSL

-1972 TILEQIIQG
+1972 TILEQILQG

-2017 LGINAALGLSA
+2017 LGINPALGLSA

-2092 YVAYKGGDSIAV
+2092 YVAYKGGDSIGV

-2145 HSGIQAIENGD
+2145 HGGIQAIENGD

-2170 ISKNFSLGLEEV
+2170 ISKNFNLGLEEV

-2193 GWEKLNKIID
+2193 GWDKLNKIID

-2344 WEKNPS
+2344 WEKNAS

-2493 DATLQQKIETTTEL
+2493 DATLQQKIETTTGL

-2524 ADKKGDTA
+2524 ADKNGDTA

-2701 ATVEAAIEKTVDGV
+2701 ATVEAAIQKTVDSV
-2715 EVTIQQ
+2715 ESTIQQ

-2742 VIFKAIESNTTDQWI
+2742 IIFKAIEANTTDQWI

-2797 IAQAIKDNTVQS
+2797 IAQAIQDNTVQS

-2819 IWSATVTLN
+2819 IWGATVTLN

-2842 NQVKNNNDPQAWL
+2842 NQVKNNKDPQAWL

-2923 KNALENVSEFNWQ
+2923 KNALENVSELNWQ
-2936 SLSNIVNYNGIVV
+2936 SLSNIVSYNGIVV
-2949 SKIAG
+2949 SKITG
-2954 DNKDNNLVGTAADEY
+2954 DNKDNNLVGTASDEY

-3000 LGADTF
+3000 LGDDTYQ
-3006 IFQFGQSTISTSD
+3006 IDTTTDTITENANEGTDTVESSVTYTLGNNLENLTLTGTTDIKGTGNTLNNTITGNSGNNTLNGGAGNDTLNGDAGIDNLNGGLGDDTYQVDTTTDTITENANEGTDTVQSSVTYTLGNNLENLILTG
-3019 RITDFA
+3019 TTA
-3025 INSDKIDLLTQGG
+3025 INGTGNAANNILTGNSSNNTLTGNGGNDTLNGAAGIDTLIGG
-3038 LVMNAPSSFSRAAN
+3038 LGDDTYQVD
-3052 STATTLQNLV
+3052 TT
-3062 NQVFTDANGATT
+3062 TDT
-3074 GNQGLAVNSA
+3074 
-3084 ALVQVTTVAIA
+3084 
-3095 GTYLVI
+3095 
-3101 NDSTAG
+3101 
-3107 FQSSNDLLINI
+3107 I
-3118 TGFTGTLPALG
+3118 TE
-3129 NIPVGNF
+3129 
-3136 FV
+3136 

>member
-1 MTLAALGLL
+1 MNTKLAINLLTEAGNNLTVTLAALGLL

-72 KKEQGELQI
+72 KKEQGQLQI

-171 RSGKKKAIYG
+171 KSGKKKEIYG

-191 RDGYQNQANQFRA
+191 RDGYQNQANQLRA

-242 DKNNLLSFVST
+242 AKNNLLSFVGT

-264 QLDQAKEDLQQLQ
+264 QLDQGKEDLQQLE
-277 KTEIPSQEKT
+277 KTEIPSQEKA

-299 SDLDKLKTDKVSA
+299 SDLDKLKTDKLSA

-342 VKDKIT
+342 VQDKIT

-406 QATETSVNDAVKVN
+406 QATETSVNDAVKLD

-459 LFQNNLT
+459 LFENNLT

-473 YIGDNFADPYSDYS
+473 YIGDKFAVPYSDYS
-487 LNKIQLDDAIAL
+487 LNKIQLDEAIAI

-548 KDYATLG
+548 KGYATRG
-555 NQASSSLRSQL
+555 NVKFIGEGPSWAGL
-566 IDSLNTEI
+566 IDSLNTE
-574 VNKTQDLIVQID
+574 VSYKLNDLTDQID
-586 LTNDQQEQ
+586 LTNNEQEQ
-594 WIETNLQKYVEQKK
+594 WIELNLK
-608 NNILSTIKIKV
+608 NYIETVKIGIFRK
-619 YIGDVNNKTY
+619 NAT
-629 GLETFNPAQF
+629 E
-639 YRGVFTV
+639 
-646 TGGGWTSQDKYPR
+646 GWISQDKYPR
-659 YLADVNGDG
+659 FLADINGDSKADIIGFGWRITYTSLANDDNSYRDIRLQSNVFSSKYSLSGKDNWRSQTSTPRQVADINGDG
-668 KVDIVGFGH
+668 KADIVAFG
-677 DSVFTTLSNGD
+677 DDAVYTALSNGD
-688 GTFSGFTTVATNSFS
+688 GTFSDSQIGINNFFNSLA
-703 VTGGGWTSQNTYPR
+703 GWTSQDTYPR
-717 YLADVNGDGKADIV
+717 YLADIDGNGTADIVGFGHDTVFISFSRGDGTFSPPTVTANNFYTAGGGWTSQDSYPRQLADINGDGKADIV
-731 GFGHQDVYT
+731 GFGRHAVFTSFSNGDGTFTAPKIATYRFSQGGGGWSSDNTFPRQLADINGDGKADIVGFGNEAVFSALSNGDGTFGKHLGDETVAIVTFSIVGGGWSNYNTYPRQLADINGDGKADIVGFGGDAVYASLSKGDGT
-740 SISNVANKQQQEIE
+740 FSKDYTRVDASFFGTTGAGVAALSEGGVI
-754 SLTKNNQ
+754 
-761 DQSISNLQSLRLETA
+761 DGLQKLRLETA

-785 PGKLQNYL
+785 PDKLQKYL
-793 QTYNSLKILG
+793 QQYQSLV
-803 TTDNQATDLSLFDI
+803 TEANTSL
-817 VTPEGG
+817 E
-823 VYQDW
+823 
-828 LRFDHG
+828 
-834 ANIIPGDYNGDG
+834 NI
-846 KTDFIRQEKGGWDD
+846 
-860 ETGNSFNIYFSKGD
+860 
-874 GKFDIITPN
+874 
-883 IYDYQNYLRFDPG
+883 
-896 VNIIPGDYNGDGKT
+896 
-910 DFIRQEKGSWDD
+910 
-922 DLVASFQVYFSRGD
+922 
-936 GYFDIIT
+936 
-943 PEGGFYQDWLRFDPG
+943 
-958 SNIIP
+958 
-963 GDFNG
+963 
-968 DGKTD
+968 
-973 FIRQDKGGWDD
+973 
-984 DLINSF
+984 
-990 NIYFSKGNGYFDIV
+990 
-1004 TPEGGVYQ
+1004 
-1012 DWLRF
+1012 
-1017 DHGSNIIPGDFN
+1017 
-1029 GDGKTDFIRQD
+1029 
-1040 KGGWDDDLINSFN
+1040 
-1053 IYFSKGDGY
+1053 
-1062 FDIVTPQGGVY
+1062 
-1073 QDWLRFDPG
+1073 
-1082 SNIISGDFN
+1082 
-1091 GDGYDDFVRQEK
+1091 
-1103 GGWDDDLINNFN
+1103 
-1115 VYFSNPAKQQALK
+1115 
-1128 VLGAN
+1128 
-1133 DGLKNITLNS
+1133 
-1143 LRTQYYPELN
+1143 RTQYYPELN
-1153 QADTLANL
+1153 QANTLANL

-1173 KQIADLQSEITRKNS
+1173 KQIADLQSEITRKKS
-1188 ESAAALSQATWYEEQ
+1188 ESAAVLSQATWYEEQ

-1217 WTEQRQDKGK
+1217 WTEQRQEKGK

-1256 REHSANLLKGVETDT
+1256 REYSANLLKGVQTDT

-1332 QSQLDQAI
+1332 QIQLDQAI

-1356 YQTSQKTYQTAL
+1356 YQTSQKTYQNAL

-1434 TLKTLIDQSI
+1434 TLKTLIDQSSN
-1444 QLLTQKQ
+1444 LLTQKQ

-1461 LQKQTL
+1461 LQKTTL

-1475 ETQYQLLDAYLESP
+1475 ETQYQLLDAYLENP

-1518 ASSNALTALMDDVQA
+1518 ASSNAITALMDDVQA

-1615 ELYHRDYRDLA
+1615 ELYQRDYRDLA

-1639 PQDLQLA
+1639 PEDLQLA
-1646 DYYYNEMLKYRQLK
+1646 DYYYNEMVKYRQLK

-1751 KLEQDIANNRQYLI
+1751 KLEQDIASNRQYLI
-1765 DDTVKAQLDKQRLDI
+1765 DDAVKAQLDKQRLDI

-1803 QTAINDLRSD
+1803 QTAINNLRSD
-1813 LGANPIEEIIK
+1813 LGANPLEEIIK

-1839 DALQQRQPNLPQ
+1839 DAFKQRQPNLPQ
-1851 EIKTLLTATTQDIH
+1851 DIKTLLTATTQDIH

-1870 KETKT
+1870 KEAKT

-1888 EQANKLNAE
+1888 DQSNKLNAE

-1912 QQSETNLKSATKSL
+1912 KQSETNLQSATKSL
-1926 YDEIKNGQVSDQ
+1926 YDEIKNGQVSEQ

-1952 QIGYAKGAV
+1952 KIGYAQGAV

-1972 TILEQIIQG
+1972 TILEQILQG

-2040 INTSLSVLQAAYN
+2040 ITTSLGVLQAAYN

-2182 AKQQLEKLTGL
+2182 AKQQLEELTGL

-2350 LQKQL
+2350 LQQQL

-2701 ATVEAAIEKTVDGV
+2701 ATVEAAIQKTVDSV
-2715 EVTIQQ
+2715 ESTIQQ

-2742 VIFKAIESNTTDQWI
+2742 IIFKAIESNTTDQWI

-3000 LGADTF
+3000 LGNDTYQ
-3006 IFQFGQSTISTSD
+3006 IDTTTDTITENANEGTDTVESSVTYTLGNNLENLTLTGSTDIKGRGNTLNNT
-3019 RITDFA
+3019 ITG
-3025 INSDKIDLLTQGG
+3025 NSGNNALIGGAGNDTLTGGDGIDNLNGG
-3038 LVMNAPSSFSRAAN
+3038 LGDDNYQVDTTTDTITENANEGTDTVQSSV
-3052 STATTLQNLV
+3052 TYTLGNNLE
-3062 NQVFTDANGATT
+3062 NLTLT
-3074 GNQGLAVNSA
+3074 
-3084 ALVQVTTVAIA
+3084 
-3095 GTYLVI
+3095 
-3101 NDSTAG
+3101 DSTAING
-3107 FQSSNDLLINI
+3107 TGNAANNILTGNSSHNTLTGGAGNDTLTGGEGIDTLIGGLGNDTYQIDTTTDTITENANEGTDTVQSSV
-3118 TGFTGTLPALG
+3118 TYT
-3129 NIPVGNF
+3129 
-3136 FV
+3136 

>member
-1 MTLAALGLL
+1 M
-10 DNGETIKSLQQKVDQ
+10 
-25 SIKAAFDKQLQLSSK
+25 
-40 LDIAEGKLQV
+40 
-50 ADEALRLAVSHNTTE
+50 
-65 QERLWEL
+65 
-72 KKEQGELQI
+72 
-81 AIKNLEDKKKILAD
+81 
-95 NGNGDKGKI
+95 
-104 KQEIETIK
+104 
-112 GKINTTDAQIK
+112 
-123 DLTQKITDGLALV
+123 
-136 ARYDNLIIQG
+136 
-146 NTAQNN
+146 
-152 ANYHNQFVQRWDV
+152 
-165 VGYESG
+165 
-171 RSGKKKAIYG
+171 
-181 WVTNQEQVNL
+181 
-191 RDGYQNQANQFRA
+191 
-204 EANSIQGSV
+204 
-213 DDFNKNKSILQETK
+213 
-227 DSKNNELWL
+227 
-236 LYHELD
+236 
-242 DKNNLLSFVST
+242 
-253 RSDNELALVNL
+253 
-264 QLDQAKEDLQQLQ
+264 
-277 KTEIPSQEKT
+277 
-287 AQATNLKVTQAQ
+287 
-299 SDLDKLKTDKVSA
+299 
-312 QKDLDNFVK
+312 
-321 DNKELLT
+321 
-328 TDLSLGLLKDAITK
+328 
-342 VKDKIT
+342 
-348 SLKGDLAKPNQ
+348 
-359 SATTIKGLNEAI
+359 
-371 AVEQGKLG
+371 
-379 QLKQQYQLLG
+379 
-389 LEALEINQ
+389 
-397 GRLDSFNQQ
+397 
-406 QATETSVNDAVKVN
+406 
-420 TIEGYVVLLPQL
+420 
-432 VQQMTGLS
+432 
-440 DVWGEN
+440 
-446 LKQNHGFTVEVNN
+446 
-459 LFQNNLT
+459 
-466 AFDGLTK
+466 
-473 YIGDNFADPYSDYS
+473 
-487 LNKIQLDDAIAL
+487 
-499 QDTQVKYRDALAQAV
+499 
-514 DDLGENIA
+514 
-522 LQKKAVEQADALSG
+522 
-536 KLNHVRNLMKYE
+536 
-548 KDYATLG
+548 
-555 NQASSSLRSQL
+555 
-566 IDSLNTEI
+566 
-574 VNKTQDLIVQID
+574 
-586 LTNDQQEQ
+586 
-594 WIETNLQKYVEQKK
+594 
-608 NNILSTIKIKV
+608 
-619 YIGDVNNKTY
+619 
-629 GLETFNPAQF
+629 
-639 YRGVFTV
+639 
-646 TGGGWTSQDKYPR
+646 
-659 YLADVNGDG
+659 
-668 KVDIVGFGH
+668 
-677 DSVFTTLSNGD
+677 
-688 GTFSGFTTVATNSFS
+688 
-703 VTGGGWTSQNTYPR
+703 
-717 YLADVNGDGKADIV
+717 
-731 GFGHQDVYT
+731 
-740 SISNVANKQQQEIE
+740 
-754 SLTKNNQ
+754 
-761 DQSISNLQSLRLETA
+761 
-776 YLTLQAEKD
+776 
-785 PGKLQNYL
+785 
-793 QTYNSLKILG
+793 
-803 TTDNQATDLSLFDI
+803 
-817 VTPEGG
+817 
-823 VYQDW
+823 
-828 LRFDHG
+828 
-834 ANIIPGDYNGDG
+834 
-846 KTDFIRQEKGGWDD
+846 
-860 ETGNSFNIYFSKGD
+860 
-874 GKFDIITPN
+874 
-883 IYDYQNYLRFDPG
+883 
-896 VNIIPGDYNGDGKT
+896 
-910 DFIRQEKGSWDD
+910 
-922 DLVASFQVYFSRGD
+922 
-936 GYFDIIT
+936 
-943 PEGGFYQDWLRFDPG
+943 
-958 SNIIP
+958 
-963 GDFNG
+963 
-968 DGKTD
+968 
-973 FIRQDKGGWDD
+973 
-984 DLINSF
+984 
-990 NIYFSKGNGYFDIV
+990 
-1004 TPEGGVYQ
+1004 
-1012 DWLRF
+1012 
-1017 DHGSNIIPGDFN
+1017 
-1029 GDGKTDFIRQD
+1029 
-1040 KGGWDDDLINSFN
+1040 
-1053 IYFSKGDGY
+1053 
-1062 FDIVTPQGGVY
+1062 
-1073 QDWLRFDPG
+1073 
-1082 SNIISGDFN
+1082 
-1091 GDGYDDFVRQEK
+1091 
-1103 GGWDDDLINNFN
+1103 
-1115 VYFSNPAKQQALK
+1115 
-1128 VLGAN
+1128 
-1133 DGLKNITLNS
+1133 
-1143 LRTQYYPELN
+1143 
-1153 QADTLANL
+1153 
-1161 QQQIN
+1161 
-1166 KEIGDSE
+1166 
-1173 KQIADLQSEITRKNS
+1173 
-1188 ESAAALSQATWYEEQ
+1188 
-1203 AATHWQLSRKAGPT
+1203 
-1217 WTEQRQDKGK
+1217 
-1227 SGKSKTVTITHVDHN
+1227 THVDHN

-1256 REHSANLLKGVETDT
+1256 REHSANLLKGVQTDT

-1340 KNAKTAQNNVS
+1340 KNAKTAQGNVS

-1555 LVKATELK
+1555 LLKATELK

-1668 EFTQIRTLAE
+1668 EFNQIRTLAE

-1765 DDTVKAQLDKQRLDI
+1765 DDTVKFQLDKQRLDI

-1897 VAKLDQEEQKYIALL
+1897 VAKLDQEEQKYVALL
-1912 QQSETNLKSATKSL
+1912 QQSETNLQSATKSL

-2092 YVAYKGGDSIAV
+2092 YVAYKGGDSIGV

-2344 WEKNPS
+2344 WEKNAS

-2590 ALKQTINFWVS
+2590 ALKQTISFWVS

-2701 ATVEAAIEKTVDGV
+2701 ATVEAAIQKTVDSV
-2715 EVTIQQ
+2715 ESTIQQ

-2742 VIFKAIESNTTDQWI
+2742 IIFKAIESNTTDQWI

-2913 VSIWKSDQEV
+2913 VSIWKSDQGV

-2936 SLSNIVNYNGIVV
+2936 SLSNIVSYNGIVV
-2949 SKIAG
+2949 SKITG

-2983 GNDTLNG
+2983 GNDTLNGGAGIDTLIGGLGNDTYQIDTTTDTITENANQGTDTVESSVTYTLGNNLENLTLTGTTAINGTGNTLNNIITGNSSNNTLNGGAGIDTLIGGLGNDTYQIDTTTDTITENANQGTDTVESSVTYTLGNNLENLTLTGTTAINGTGNTLNNIITGNSGNNTLTGNGGNDTLNG

-3129 NIPVGNF
+3129 NIPLGNF